1 MSPSRSKERGPA
13 SRIRASRKTIIAIQS
28 RRHPV
33 SGRPE
38 RRFQS
43 CLACLIS
50 LTTGRFLP
58 GAANPRKAS
67 LRWPH
72 LMTIYQ
78 KREQLSDS
86 GTSAFSASL
95 AIVIIN
101 LPIEFRG
108 MSATLLLALLLQG
121 AAIVL
126 LRCRLGRPW
135 LRRPVTILV
144 LTSVVYQG
152 LSSVL
157 LLLPSIREWDT
168 FRNGIQSSVLDDAT
182 LIMSAGMLAFTTAY
196 LLTKPKRAQAA
207 PDGTSIPELARALDW
222 RVLALCCVPLAITT
236 YEGRGYNGTIGISPT
251 APAGSVLASSFFVLL
266 VVLTAFSLVLA
277 WGPRWFLPMLTGQSV
292 ILAAA
297 GERTPVLADAI
308 TLILLMYYAGMRPSV
323 RQLRVAAAVAV
334 LAALAITGVREVGK
348 RGVYEQDSSLGTRV
362 SGLATGLEALPGQPA
377 QQGPGQ
383 LAQAVIRVDGVAFA
397 GAIMQAERFGQPRL
411 SVAYVPESLLMVV
424 PSALWPAKLTHVG
437 VVNAVPIETADFG
450 LQNINFLPGPS
461 WALRGFF
468 ASMAADRLP
477 FLPRNSVRRGG
488 GLAIPV
494 TFAAPVRPDG
504 RERHRS
510 SNVRTRTTRDAS
522 GIPPGC
528 RCRRDRGRSWK
539 NDAPSS

>member
-1 MSPSRSKERGPA
+1 
-13 SRIRASRKTIIAIQS
+13 
-28 RRHPV
+28 
-33 SGRPE
+33 
-38 RRFQS
+38 
-43 CLACLIS
+43 
-50 LTTGRFLP
+50 
-58 GAANPRKAS
+58 
-67 LRWPH
+67 
-72 LMTIYQ
+72 
-78 KREQLSDS
+78 
-86 GTSAFSASL
+86 
-95 AIVIIN
+95 
-101 LPIEFRG
+101 

-126 LRCRLGRPW
+126 LRCRLGRRW
-135 LRRPVTILV
+135 LRRPITILV

-182 LIMSAGMLAFTTAY
+182 LIMSAGMLAFTIAY
-196 LLTKPKRAQAA
+196 LLTKPERAQAA
-207 PDGTSIPELARALDW
+207 PDGASIPELARALDW

-251 APAGSVLASSFFVLL
+251 APTGTVLASSFFVLL

-377 QQGPGQ
+377 Q
-383 LAQAVIRVDGVAFA
+383 A
-397 GAIMQAERFGQPRL
+397 GARPAGAGCDTRRWCGFRRCHYASRAFRTAPPERRLRPGVPANGGAQRPMASQTDARGRGQCGADRDRGLRAAEHQL
-411 SVAYVPESLLMVV
+411 
-424 PSALWPAKLTHVG
+424 PA
-437 VVNAVPIETADFG
+437 
-450 LQNINFLPGPS
+450 GPS